1 MFIAY
6 VYVHE
11 IKIIKII
18 KEKNTFEKERIKQQ
32 HT

>member
-11 IKIIKII
+11 IKIIK
-18 KEKNTFEKERIKQQ
+18 EKNTFKKERIKQQ